1 VSTGLF
7 VYTSNRLEELLEA
20 LATVLRQSP
29 LPPLQDETIV
39 VPSQGLSRWLRQQ
52 LAQRCGIAAG
62 LQLPFPGAFVQQLDQ
77 RRVGAGDPFAPD
89 PLLFRLWRLFD
100 DSKLR
105 ALFGPAAAYCEH
117 DPDQQKRLQLL
128 QRLVR
133 CFDDYQ
139 LYRPELLQQWS
150 AREDTPA
157 AGPHAAWQAQ
167 LWREL
172 LRDAGLLPVAAMPE
186 KPRGRRRPAPTGPLL
201 FPELGAVQP
210 PTGAANA
217 APDPLAAQRFAR
229 LQQALADGATARA
242 LQPVRLSVF
251 GAGTLP
257 PAFLELLA
265 TLSQH
270 LEVHLFVPTPTA
282 LFTGDVHRLDPDSNA
297 LFARLGTEAREFAT
311 LLARTTERLGAQ
323 ARLVVDL
330 GELAA
335 RPAVAADAP
344 LLLRLQDDIAALR
357 VRGPDRGPLAQR
369 LQLRAD
375 DDSLRVHVCH
385 SPQRELEVVRDQILA
400 AFAADPELSP
410 DQVLVL
416 VPDIERY
423 APFAHAVFGPVQDHL
438 PFHVADKSPAKGLPL
453 CTALFAVLQLAHE
466 RLEVHD
472 VLHLLE
478 QPAVQ
483 QRFRIFANDLPSLRT
498 RCERAGIR
506 WGLDGEARARQFQV
520 PPFDDNAWRPGLDRL
535 LLGTATGPVHDLVL
549 GQLPVADATSGR
561 DELLLRF
568 LHFTDTL
575 WAQLIALQQPQ
586 PPAQWALRIEA
597 LLAAMF
603 APASAEDEQAL
614 TLVRA
619 ALAKLRSAADVAH
632 CRAPLHRTVLRD
644 WLEQALRQQ
653 PSPRGFLAGA
663 VTIAALLP
671 MRAVPVQRLYVCG
684 LDDASFPR
692 RDTPPPFDLVAQ
704 TRRPGD
710 RSARLDDRQMFLD
723 VLLAA
728 RESLHLCY
736 VGRSQKDNSAC
747 APSVVLGE
755 LLDHL
760 DLACE
765 RLPDGRLPREA
776 IVVEHP
782 LQPWSVRYRQ
792 TGARRDPRLFTFT
805 RAELEPELLG
815 TDEPAWCTG
824 ALTTAA
830 ESTGAEVPFDRL
842 LEFWRHP
849 SRFFLRHGLGL
860 RLPREDEPDATMEP
874 FAVGNLQ
881 RWALQSDGVERALR
895 GTRPPRDPEALM
907 RASGRLP
914 IGGMSKIAFV
924 DVDDELQKFL
934 TELRSFGAL
943 ENRLLD
949 VPVGPT
955 RVRGELSGI
964 ARECL
969 VLARIASIKPKDHL
983 RAWLHH
989 VFMALARHRGGA
1001 DWPAVTA
1008 LIGKGDQW
1016 RLRELPADIAEQ
1028 QAELLLRGCRDG
1040 LPTPLPFFELA
1051 SHKFGERL
1059 HDGKDRDEAM
1069 RAARRAFQ
1077 VPGREAW
1084 MRSDSED
1091 AAVALCWRG
1100 RDPLDQPA
1108 FAAFAEQVWTAIHAY
1123 TEAS

>member
-20 LATVLRQSP
+20 LATVLQRTP

-77 RRVGAGDPFAPD
+77 RRAGTGDPFAPD

-100 DSKLR
+100 DQKLR
-105 ALFGPAAAYCEH
+105 ALFGPAAAYCEQ

-150 AREDTPA
+150 AGDDTPA
-157 AGPHAAWQAQ
+157 AGPHAQWQAR

-172 LRDAGLLPVAAMPE
+172 LRDAGLLPNANGPE

-201 FPELGAVQP
+201 FPELGA
-210 PTGAANA
+210 TESKADAASA

-229 LQQALADGATARA
+229 LQQALADGDTARA

-311 LLARTTERLGAQ
+311 LLARTTERLGSQ

-335 RPAVAADAP
+335 RPAIAADAP
-344 LLLRLQDDIAALR
+344 LLQQLQDDIAALR
-357 VRGPDRGPLAQR
+357 VRGPGLLAPR

-400 AFAADPELSP
+400 AFAADPELMP

-438 PFHVADKSPAKGLPL
+438 PFHIADKSPAKGLPL
-453 CTALFAVLQLAHE
+453 CTSLFAVLQLAQE

-483 QRFRIFANDLPSLRT
+483 QRFGIFANDLPSLRS

-520 PPFDDNAWRPGLDRL
+520 PPFDDNAWRPGLQRL

-575 WAQLIALQQPQ
+575 WAQLQALQQPQ

-597 LLAAMF
+597 LLEAMF
-603 APASAEDEQAL
+603 APAAAEDEQAL
-614 TLVRA
+614 VLVRA
-619 ALAKLRSAADVAH
+619 ALAKLRAAAEVAR

-644 WLEQALRQQ
+644 WLDQTLRQQ

-671 MRAVPVQRLYVCG
+671 MRTVPVRRLFVCG

-692 RDTPPPFDLVAQ
+692 RDSPPPFDLIAAA
-704 TRRPGD
+704 RRPGD

-760 DLACE
+760 DLTCE
-765 RLPDGRLPREA
+765 RLPDGRLPRAA

-782 LQPWSVRYRQ
+782 LQPWSVRYRER
-792 TGARRDPRLFTFT
+792 GARRDPRLFTFT

-815 TDEPAWCTG
+815 SDEPAWCTG
-824 ALTTAA
+824 PIPTAA
-830 ESTGAEVPFDRL
+830 ELSSADVPFDRL

-874 FAVGNLQ
+874 FAVGNLE
-881 RWALQSDGVERALR
+881 RWGLQNDGVERALR
-895 GTRPPRDPEALM
+895 GTRAPRDPEALM

-914 IGGMSKIAFV
+914 IGGMSRIAFV
-924 DVDDELQKFL
+924 DVDDELQRFL
-934 TELRSFGAL
+934 DELRAFGAL
-943 ENRLLD
+943 KNQLLD
-949 VPVGPT
+949 VALGPN
-955 RVRGELSGI
+955 RVRGEISGLTN
-964 ARECL
+964 EFL
-969 VLARIASIKPKDHL
+969 VLARIAHIKPKDHL
-983 RAWLHH
+983 RAWIHH
-989 VFMALARHRGGA
+989 VFMALARHRGTA
-1001 DWPAVTA
+1001 SWPAVTA
-1008 LIGKGDQW
+1008 LLGKQSQW
-1016 RLRELPADIAEQ
+1016 RLRALPADVAEQ
-1028 QAELLLRGCRDG
+1028 QAELLLRGLRG
-1040 LPTPLPFFELA
+1040 GTPEPLPFFELA
-1051 SHKFGERL
+1051 SHKCGELRA
-1059 HDGKDRDEAM
+1059 DGKPLEAAL
-1069 RAARRAFQ
+1069 RAARHAFLVSGHQ
-1077 VPGREAW
+1077 AW

-1091 AAVALCWRG
+1091 LAVALCWRN
-1100 RDPLDQPA
+1100 RDPLQQPA
-1108 FAAFAEQVWTAIHAY
+1108 FAAFAEQVWTVIHAY
-1123 TEAS
+1123 TEES